1 VIRRA
6 RNALIGLSLLASVAL
21 VTAVLLGIDATASC
35 AMIAVIACG
44 LFGAL
49 HLDGLVARRVP

>member
-1 VIRRA
+1 MIRRA

-44 LFGAL
+44 EEA
-49 HLDGLVARRVP
+49 